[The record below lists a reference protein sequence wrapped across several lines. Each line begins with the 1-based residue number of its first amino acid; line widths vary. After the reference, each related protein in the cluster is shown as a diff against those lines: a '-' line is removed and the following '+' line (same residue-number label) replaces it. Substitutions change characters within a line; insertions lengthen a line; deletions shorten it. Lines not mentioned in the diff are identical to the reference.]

1 MAVWYCGPPKSIG
14 RARCWAW
21 RRLVSAAPPS
31 PRTASRTERR
41 DHRAGAATAHFD
53 SAEDLFTR
61 LGARPFL
68 EECRA
73 ERRACTPERGDT
85 PDLDHLLTGREREV
99 ARLVGLGCT
108 NREIADELTL
118 SVKTIEY
125 HLRSVFV
132 KLGMRSRRE
141 LRRRVQ
147 EAGGGD
153 GRR

>member
-1 MAVWYCGPPKSIG
+1 M
-14 RARCWAW
+14 
-21 RRLVSAAPPS
+21 
-31 PRTASRTERR
+31 
-41 DHRAGAATAHFD
+41 
-53 SAEDLFTR
+53 
-61 LGARPFL
+61 
-68 EECRA
+68 
-73 ERRACTPERGDT
+73 
-85 PDLDHLLTGREREV
+85 

-153 GRR
+153 GHR